1 MRGACGNP
9 TSTQPRRAI
18 NLPSIEPFHPLLHTA
33 MRSMR
38 LFLLVCVATSV
49 AGCGNPRA
57 EANIAQALT
66 DAANEIGGLKNDL
79 AQLQTDLDSLRSVVA
94 KQDTVI
100 NRIAAANNIPR

>member
-1 MRGACGNP
+1 MRGACRNRSSTP
-9 TSTQPRRAI
+9 TPRAI
-18 NLPSIEPFHPLLHTA
+18 ILPSVEPFHPLILPT

-38 LFLLVCVATSV
+38 PLLLACVATSV
-49 AGCGNPRA
+49 FGCGNPRA